1 MEWYERATGFWT
13 WARHGRPMT
22 RQWVRESV
30 VERAQEFSAE
40 YIIFGV
46 HIGGYM
52 AFQSDIAPPVPD
64 MEDDV
69 LGQLCEDGHAAGL
82 KVLPYWMTT
91 TGPNTIQLL
100 EHPDW
105 IVKNWEDKGDQVLCY
120 SSPFGDFA
128 EALTREALTKY
139 PVDGM
144 LYDQLTAGR
153 GVQSTCYCV
162 YCQEEF
168 RRTYDREMP
177 RSSHQGSYYDQP
189 IVEDPEAQRLL
200 RDFQIRNARH
210 FCRRIQRA
218 FDDIRPEAFYIQNW
232 LFGGMAEECSEF
244 VDGLFGERHITTDVN
259 EVALT
264 HRLMRAYGQ
273 KPVWGNY
280 SYSYHHH
287 ATFRSIESTHM
298 ALMDTVASGCSATL
312 LDLNATDDNKN
323 RYEDM
328 KEAMRQV
335 RWTTDALKDSHHVK
349 YAAILHSRSSEEFA
363 HDDFVPSFEGT
374 FEVLAEQQIPL
385 EFITEKSVQSGGLDG
400 YKVLIMPNTAY
411 VSDATAEAITAFVHN
426 GGGLVATYRAGMFD
440 DRGQMRTNDWL
451 AALAGIRRSKIV
463 AWDMDVGYP
472 SMDLQ
477 VYIPSVD
484 LTPGR
489 GYFWYFRPN
498 DDTPIAEGIEERLL
512 HFRAPFVS
520 IDALDQTTIAATIL
534 DSDQKLVNMQPYNRR
549 GLFPGEP
556 RTPLVTLREGQGRVA
571 YVAAPLEPERNRV
584 ECYDIDRLYRNVVV
598 WAGGDVPIETS
609 HVPPTV
615 QLSLSESDDGSRLV
629 VVMVNKTT
637 HPLARGALQG
647 GSIRYVVPVSNLELS
662 IATQGKRVSSV
673 VTASGQEVEFTQA
686 EGRANILVSEV
697 PVAECLTLELA

>member
-13 WARHGRPMT
+13 WALHGRPMS

-30 VERAQEFSAE
+30 IERAQEFGAE
-40 YIIFGV
+40 YVVFGI

-52 AFQSDIAPPVPD
+52 AYRSDIAPPVPD

-91 TGPNTIQLL
+91 SGPNTIQLL

-105 IVKNWEDKGDQVLCY
+105 IVKDWEDKGDQFLCY

-144 LYDQLTAGR
+144 LYDQLTASR
-153 GVQSTCYCV
+153 GTQSTCYCV

-168 RRTYDREMP
+168 RRTYDREIP
-177 RSSHQGSYYDQP
+177 RSPHEGSYFDQP

-200 RDFQIRNARH
+200 RDFQIRSARH

-218 FDDIRPEAFYIQNW
+218 FDEVRPEAFYIQNW
-232 LFGGMAEECSEF
+232 LFGAMAEECGEF
-244 VDGLFGERHITTDVN
+244 VDGLFGERHITTDIN
-259 EVALT
+259 EVALA

-298 ALMDTVASGCSATL
+298 GLMDAVASGCSATL

-323 RYEDM
+323 RYEDI
-328 KEAMRQV
+328 KEVMRQI

-349 YAAILHSRSSEEFA
+349 YAAILHSRASEEFA
-363 HDDFVPSFEGT
+363 HDDFVPSFDGT
-374 FEVLAEQQIPL
+374 FEVLAEQQVPL
-385 EFITEKSVQSGGLDG
+385 DFVTEKSVQNGGLDG
-400 YKVLIMPNTAY
+400 YKVLVMPNTAY
-411 VSDATAEAITAFVHN
+411 VSDATAEAIATFVES
-426 GGGLVATYRAGMFD
+426 GGGLVATHRAGMFD
-440 DRGQMRTNDWL
+440 DTGQMRKDDWL
-451 AALAGIRRSKIV
+451 ADLAGIRRSKVV
-463 AWDMDVGYP
+463 AWDMDIEYP
-472 SMDLQ
+472 SMDAQ
-477 VYIPSVD
+477 VFVPSVD
-484 LTPGR
+484 VNPGR
-489 GYFWYFRPN
+489 GYFRYFRPN
-498 DDTPIAEGIEERLL
+498 DDAPVVDGLEGRLL

-520 IDALDQTTIAATIL
+520 IDALDQTTVAATIL

-549 GLFPGEP
+549 GLFPGNP
-556 RTPLVTLREGQGRVA
+556 STPLVTLREGPGRVA

-584 ECYDIDRLYRNVVV
+584 ECYEIDRLLRNLVV
-598 WAGGDVPIETS
+598 WAGGEPPVETS

-615 QLSLSESDDGSRLV
+615 QLSMSESDDGSRLLV
-629 VVMVNKTT
+629 VLVNKTT
-637 HPLARGALQG
+637 HTLARGPVQG
-647 GSIRYVVPVSNLELS
+647 GSIRYVVPVSNLELG
-662 IATQGKRVSSV
+662 IPTEGKRVTSV
-673 VTASGQEVEFTQA
+673 ATASGQEVELTQA
-686 EGRANILVSEV
+686 EGRANILLSEL
-697 PVAECLTLELA
+697 PVAECLVLNLA

>member
-1 MEWYERATGFWT
+1 
-13 WARHGRPMT
+13 
-22 RQWVRESV
+22 
-30 VERAQEFSAE
+30 
-40 YIIFGV
+40 
-46 HIGGYM
+46 
-52 AFQSDIAPPVPD
+52 
-64 MEDDV
+64 
-69 LGQLCEDGHAAGL
+69 
-82 KVLPYWMTT
+82 MTT
-91 TGPNTIQLL
+91 SCLR
-100 EHPDW
+100 
-105 IVKNWEDKGDQVLCY
+105 
-120 SSPFGDFA
+120 S
-128 EALTREALTKY
+128 REPSKFW
-139 PVDGM
+139 
-144 LYDQLTAGR
+144 
-153 GVQSTCYCV
+153 QS
-162 YCQEEF
+162 
-168 RRTYDREMP
+168 
-177 RSSHQGSYYDQP
+177 
-189 IVEDPEAQRLL
+189 
-200 RDFQIRNARH
+200 
-210 FCRRIQRA
+210 
-218 FDDIRPEAFYIQNW
+218 
-232 LFGGMAEECSEF
+232 
-244 VDGLFGERHITTDVN
+244 
-259 EVALT
+259 
-264 HRLMRAYGQ
+264 
-273 KPVWGNY
+273 
-280 SYSYHHH
+280 
-287 ATFRSIESTHM
+287 
-298 ALMDTVASGCSATL
+298 
-312 LDLNATDDNKN
+312 
-323 RYEDM
+323 
-328 KEAMRQV
+328 
-335 RWTTDALKDSHHVK
+335 
-349 YAAILHSRSSEEFA
+349 SRSR
-363 HDDFVPSFEGT
+363 
-374 FEVLAEQQIPL
+374 L

-411 VSDATAEAITAFVHN
+411 VSDATAQAITAFVHN

-686 EGRANILVSEV
+686 EGRAEHPRVRS
-697 PVAECLTLELA
+697 PRG